1 MKYGML
7 RRPNVE
13 SGIMAEKSESAAREI
28 SVALTELIGIAES
41 GGLPMLAY
49 LLDMARVEARAQAGE
64 TPPRASNV
72 LPFKPN

>member
-1 MKYGML
+1 MV
-7 RRPNVE
+7 RRPNGE

-41 GGLPMLAY
+41 GGLAMLAY
-49 LLDMARVEARAQAGE
+49 LLDMARVEARAQAGD
-64 TPPRASNV
+64 TPPRPANV

>member
-1 MKYGML
+1 MVS
-7 RRPNVE
+7 RPNGE

-28 SVALTELIGIAES
+28 SIALTELIGIAES

-49 LLDMARVEARAQAGE
+49 LLDMARVEARAQAGD

-72 LPFKPN
+72 FPFKPN